1 MLLAKIFKAGLI
13 VDIPNS
19 SVGTAVK
26 RIRALVDGGI
36 RLIGIDMRQAE
47 AFQIVERCAA
57 QFADQVAVNAQYV
70 LDSASARKSIL
81 AGADMVSTPCL
92 IKEVLTLCHRYG
104 KICIPGALTAT
115 EVLQAIEW
123 GADLVM
129 IYPADL
135 FGPGLLKAFKSPLP
149 QAHLIPSAGV
159 NSENMAAWLRA
170 GACAVMVEDLFRE
183 AKEKDPSVSDDKITM
198 YARKLTH
205 CFANTAASLPSRS
218 WTQ

>member
-1 MLLAKIFKAGLI
+1 MLLAKIYKAGII

-19 SVGTAVK
+19 SVDKAVK

-57 QFADQVAVNAQYV
+57 QFPDQVAVKAQYV
-70 LDSASARKSIL
+70 LDSASARKSLL
-81 AGADMVSTPCL
+81 AGADIVSTPYL
-92 IKEVLTLCHRYG
+92 IKEVLTVCNRYG

-135 FGPGLLKAFKSPLP
+135 FGPGLLKALNGPLP
-149 QAHLIPSAGV
+149 QARLVPSAGV
-159 NSENMAAWLRA
+159 TSENMAAWFRA
-170 GACAVMVEDLFRE
+170 GAWAVMVDDLFRE
-183 AKEKDPSVSDDKITM
+183 VKVKDSTVSDDILAM

-218 WTQ
+218 WAQ